1 MALYKRAIFGLAF
14 LCVLVLPRLVSAAQA
29 QAACARPPA
38 GSVASTPADIF
49 SKNGELKLALNYLT
63 STDDAGRTLYC
74 FVTPD
79 GIESPTLHV
88 YPGETLKI
96 ALTNLETVPQQI
108 AGAELVSPPMAGM
121 ATATQTGACT
131 DSDMSGYSVNM
142 HFHGTNATPNCK
154 SDETI
159 RTIVNPG
166 ETFNYKVTIPTD
178 EPPGLYWYHP
188 HIHGVSAGAVLGG
201 ASGAIVV
208 EGIENV
214 QPKVA
219 KLPER
224 VVVLRDQQVAGNPNP
239 GGRIPSYDMSVDY
252 TPIAYPGNKP
262 AVMGITPGRRE
273 FWRVVNA
280 SADVIS
286 DLQLTYDGVA
296 QTIELVGLDGVPL
309 GSQDGTRTGKIQ
321 KVTHILLPPAGRV
334 EFIMTSPSSNVQRA
348 EFETL
353 KIHGGPQQDNNIH
366 RTLALLQA
374 ADNAAVPQRL
384 MPAPSRAAGPQRFE
398 GLDDAPITAHRRLY
412 FYEIGT
418 AQPKHTGIKQED
430 KGVFFITVDGQTP
443 KPFDPNAKPAITTTQ
458 GAVEDWTIENRTQE
472 VHEFHIHQIHFQVRA
487 ISGVAV
493 PPNERQF
500 RDTFQVPFWSGHGP
514 YPSVRVR
521 MDFRGDIA
529 GDFVYHCHILD
540 HEDLGMMAKIRVLPN
555 PNVRPGQAHTA
566 G

>member
-1 MALYKRAIFGLAF
+1 MMKRVVLGLAALF
-14 LCVLVLPRLVSAAQA
+14 MVSIPCLGRAANA
-29 QAACARPPA
+29 PAACARPPA
-38 GSVASTPADIF
+38 GSVASAPADIF
-49 SKNGELKLALNYLT
+49 STNGVLKLTLNYLT

-79 GIESPTLHV
+79 GLESPTLHV
-88 YPGETLKI
+88 YPGDTLKI
-96 ALTNLETVPQQI
+96 ALTNQQTIPQQI
-108 AGAELVSPPMAGM
+108 AAADMVSPAEAGM
-121 ATATQTGACT
+121 NMAPQPGACT
-131 DSDMSGYSVNM
+131 GGEMSGYSVNL
-142 HFHGTNATPNCK
+142 HFHGINASPKCK

-188 HIHGVSAGAVLGG
+188 HVHGISAGALLGG

-208 EGIENV
+208 EGIENL

-224 VVVLRDQQVAGNPNP
+224 VVVIRDQQVAGNPNP
-239 GGRIPSYDMSVDY
+239 GGRVPSYDVSVDY
-252 TPIAYPGNKP
+252 TPIAYPANKP
-262 AVMGITPGRRE
+262 AIMEIIPGRRE
-273 FWRVVNA
+273 FWRVLNA
-280 SADVIS
+280 SADQIS

-296 QTIELVGLDGVPL
+296 QTIELIGLDGVPL

-321 KVTHILLPPAGRV
+321 KVTHILLPPAGRA
-334 EFIMTSPSSNVQRA
+334 EFIMTSPSSDVQNAR
-348 EFETL
+348 FETL

-374 ADNAAVPQRL
+374 GDGPGISQRL
-384 MPAPSRAAGPQRFE
+384 MPAPSAPPGPQRFE
-398 GLDDAPITAHRRLY
+398 GLDTAQVTAHRRLY
-412 FYEIGT
+412 FYEIGSD
-418 AQPKHTGIKQED
+418 QPHPGGIKQKD
-430 KGVFFITVDGQTP
+430 TGVFYIVVDGQTP
-443 KPFDPNAKPAITTTQ
+443 EPFDPSAKPAITTTQ
-458 GAVEDWTIENRTQE
+458 GAVEDWRIENRTQE
-472 VHEFHIHQIHFQVRA
+472 VHEFHIHQIHFQVRD
-487 ISGVAV
+487 ISGVPV

-514 YPSVRVR
+514 YPSVTVR

-540 HEDLGMMAKIRVLPN
+540 HEDLGMMAKIRVLPSQSKT
-555 PNVRPGQAHTA
+555 P
-566 G
+566 